1 MDTNHE
7 VPHYSFSSLLSL
19 PLKSKYSSQHLV
31 HIKGKGKVVPEHTMK
46 AYVEVEVQLHLLTS
60 KLGEWYASRT
70 SPHAL
75 FPGKEPPFHRLG
87 GWAGPESGLNISAK
101 KKRSCLCWESNNSAH
116 VFRSLFHFLRN
127 A

>member
-7 VPHYSFSSLLSL
+7 VPHCSFSSLQSF

-31 HIKGKGKVVPEHTMK
+31 HIKGKGKGVPEHTMK

-60 KLGEWYASRT
+60 KLGGEWYASRP

-75 FPGKEPPFHRLG
+75 FPGKEPPIH
-87 GWAGPESGLNISAK
+87 
-101 KKRSCLCWESNNSAH
+101 
-116 VFRSLFHFLRN
+116 
-127 A
+127 